1 MSWSTIEF
9 AGKSADVYVPALAE
23 KPAGV
28 VMFLHGYDGVTL
40 KENPQYTQELARHN
54 LIGFCPVGPHCW
66 WSDVIYPPFDEL
78 LSPVDFLVQHVPA
91 YCQAQWQIEPPHIAV
106 CGFEMGGQ
114 GALQLTYRHARQFP
128 TVVAI
133 SPKID
138 FESWWGHGT
147 SLDTL
152 FADREA
158 ARQRTAI
165 LHLHPL
171 NYPKH
176 QFLLCDPTDLYCFD
190 GVLTLASKLS
200 STGILFEQDFVSTH
214 GGFGWGYV
222 NAMAPAVMDYLK
234 RSC

>member
-23 KPAGV
+23 KPTGV

-54 LIGFCPVGPHCW
+54 LIGFCPLGPHCW
-66 WSDVIYPPFDEL
+66 WSDVIYPPFDEQ